1 MTGDPAGGDDGGFHL
16 KGTCMEPG
24 ERRELI
30 RRYAEGYAVMLAAV
44 ERIGEARLDLAPP
57 DGNWSARQVV
67 HHVADSEMTSALRLR
82 RLLADEDVVIVGYPE
97 DVWAKRLWY
106 GDRPIGNALAAIAA
120 ARATTVE
127 VLERMAEDD
136 WQRAGTHNELGRYTP
151 EVWLEIYARHCHEH
165 AEQLL
170 RAAGMERV

>member
-1 MTGDPAGGDDGGFHL
+1 MTP
-16 KGTCMEPG
+16 T
-24 ERRELI
+24 ERSELI
-30 RRYAEGYAVMLAAV
+30 ARYAEGHAAV
-44 ERIGEARLDLAPP
+44 IAALDRIGPDRLDTVPSNGSWTP
-57 DGNWSARQVV
+57 RMVV
-67 HHVADSEMTSALRLR
+67 HHLADSEMTSALRLR

-165 AEQLL
+165 AEQML
-170 RAAGMERV
+170 RAVG